1 MSCYNNVISSDYGK
15 ILGKRKFADDEI
27 LLKILKDYRMFFHYI
42 CQLIKDS
49 LKTGSFRSS
58 RSQMFFKTG
67 VLKNFAIFTG
77 KKLFWSLKNISRCC
91 FCSLCVKNNRPSFIP
106 KRFTLQESGDELV
119 LLILTDGSHNEKMR
133 FWCLY
138 C

>member
-58 RSQMFFKTG
+58 RS
-67 VLKNFAIFTG
+67 
-77 KKLFWSLKNISRCC
+77 
-91 FCSLCVKNNRPSFIP
+91 
-106 KRFTLQESGDELV
+106 
-119 LLILTDGSHNEKMR
+119 
-133 FWCLY
+133 
-138 C
+138 